1 MYFLPLPDKLI
12 TILTFQGDT
21 MNRLKVS
28 LLLFSAMAF
37 QGFALPSD
45 SCLAGSTLLSNGRTM
60 YFRLYVPRNY
70 STQYRYPLV
79 MCLHGIGERGSDNRA
94 QVDREYM
101 DHQWMLDSVK
111 SKYKPFV
118 LYPQCPNV
126 SNDEWTNY
134 FAGNLGYSA
143 PAGVGAVNVV
153 DSLCRVYPIDTTRL
167 YVGGLSWGGMGT
179 EGIMMTYPNKFAAS
193 FPCAGENRLMTV
205 SVMTRTA
212 FWLFHGASDGTVPP
226 DSDRA
231 LVTNTIN
238 AGTPVVRFYSGLS
251 TSYPFGI
258 TTVTGSVSFDSLG
271 RAVAG
276 GSKYLYH
283 EINGGD
289 HGSGWHA
296 AFFSTLLVPWLMS
309 KSKVNGQI
317 VFTWPP
323 PGPASTAVSSE
334 RQASSL
340 VGGKLRVANGTV
352 RWSGVSTLPS
362 RLNVYSVKGAL
373 VARHDIRQQEGKLFC
388 SALAKGVYLVEIDA
402 GDRLERKT
410 MAVH

>member
-1 MYFLPLPDKLI
+1 MLRPIPV
-12 TILTFQGDT
+12 
-21 MNRLKVS
+21 MC
-28 LLLFSAMAF
+28 LLFSAIMF

-79 MCLHGIGERGSDNRA
+79 MCLHGIGERGSDNRI

-143 PAGVGAVNVV
+143 PAGVGAVKVI
-153 DSLCRVYPIDTTRL
+153 DSLIRVYPIDTTRL

-179 EGIMMTYPNKFAAS
+179 EGIMMTYPDKFAAS

-205 SVMTRTA
+205 SVMTKTA
-212 FWLFHGASDGTVPP
+212 FWIFHGASDGTVPP

-231 LVTNTIN
+231 LVNNTIN
-238 AGTPVVRFYSGLS
+238 AGIPVLRFFSGLS
-251 TSYPFGI
+251 TTYPFGI
-258 TTVTGSVSFDSLG
+258 TTVTGTVSLDSLG
-271 RAVAG
+271 RAVAACA
-276 GSKYLYH
+276 KYLYH

-289 HGSGWHA
+289 HASGWHA

-309 KSKVNGQI
+309 KSKANGQ
-317 VFTWPP
+317 VVCTWPA
-323 PGPASTAVSSE
+323 PGPALATAVVEPQVSPPSS
-334 RQASSL
+334 
-340 VGGKLRVANGTV
+340 GKLWLGEGIIRWNGI
-352 RWSGVSTLPS
+352 S
-362 RLNVYSVKGAL
+362 RLPARITVFSAKGGIVKKVEIRSAAGETSCAGLPAGIYFAAL
-373 VARHDIRQQEGKLFC
+373 GTARDSKAVAR
-388 SALAKGVYLVEIDA
+388 LAVVQ
-402 GDRLERKT
+402 
-410 MAVH
+410 

>member
-1 MYFLPLPDKLI
+1 MA
-12 TILTFQGDT
+12 
-21 MNRLKVS
+21 RLKVS
-28 LLLFSAMAF
+28 VCFLLIAMTF

-70 STQYRYPLV
+70 SIQYRYPLV

-134 FAGNLGYSA
+134 FSGNLGYSA
-143 PAGVGAVNVV
+143 PAGVGAVKVI
-153 DSLCRVYPIDTTRL
+153 DSLIKVYSIDTTRL

-179 EGIMMTYPNKFAAS
+179 EGIMMTYPDKFAAS
-193 FPCAGENRLMTV
+193 FPCAGENKLMTV

-226 DSDRA
+226 DSDRN
-231 LVTNTIN
+231 LVNNTIN
-238 AGTPVVRFYSGLS
+238 AGTPVVRFYSGLNVN
-251 TSYPFGI
+251 YPFNI
-258 TTVTGSVSFDSLG
+258 TTVTGTVSLDSLG
-271 RAVAG
+271 RAVAA
-276 GSKYLYH
+276 SSRYLYH

-289 HGSGWHA
+289 HASGWHA

-317 VFTWPP
+317 VFTWPA
-323 PGPASTAVSSE
+323 PGPASVSAIFRE
-334 RQASSL
+334 QQAPHTLS
-340 VGGKLRVANGTV
+340 GKLRVANGTV
-352 RWSGVSTLPS
+352 RWDGVLQLPARIDIYSANGTLVIRHAIS
-362 RLNVYSVKGAL
+362 KRSGAL
-373 VARHDIRQQEGKLFC
+373 ACYG
-388 SALAKGVYLVEIDA
+388 LAKGVYLVEIDA
-402 GDRLERKT
+402 GDWRERKT
-410 MAVH
+410 MTIYEGGR